1 MSYCDMTSHPRNHMG
16 QSAQSEERGVRPGD
30 PAPLSWGLSALV
42 IGVLSALSWAV
53 MIALALALWW
63 GF

>member
-1 MSYCDMTSHPRNHMG
+1 MG